1 MSRKLTAFR
10 VANITPQTTCNYAVL
25 IPSVWRSLLAVESAS
40 MPFRKTTAASI
51 YIRGIEYKIPVK
63 QTGQGTWTCTMVEN
77 LFMGSLYQSLNQ
89 YYRNAGG
96 DISDYSSFSTFS
108 LNNIYIFITDALTG
122 TAPVAACV
130 LKDCYLT
137 DVSEISLNASGA
149 TDVMK
154 VKLAF
159 QYNDILDPIK
169 MANNLTG
176 QKFTLNDG
184 GKKSIQAIEAG
195 VAGIT
200 AAAWGVNWAV
210 KKGVDEIEE
219 LLKGE

>member
-1 MSRKLTAFR
+1 
-10 VANITPQTTCNYAVL
+10 
-25 IPSVWRSLLAVESAS
+25 
-40 MPFRKTTAASI
+40 
-51 YIRGIEYKIPVK
+51 
-63 QTGQGTWTCTMVEN
+63 MVEN